1 MRPCNQIG
9 GGGRSH
15 QLCLLTRVQLLAIAK
30 RNNIKG
36 LGLSSMRKDEI
47 VTILKSK
54 LRKK

>member
-15 QLCLLTRVQLLAIAK
+15 QLRLLTRVQLLAIAK